1 MEVLKG
7 LAENK
12 PFATLLSLFAGM
24 FWLGRTLA
32 TRNDVKDL
40 KNELIDTSSND
51 HEVIE
56 KHIDRLHDD
65 IREMRNMMRG
75 T

>member
-1 MEVLKG
+1 
-7 LAENK
+7 
-12 PFATLLSLFAGM
+12 M

-32 TRNDVKDL
+32 TKNDVKDL
-40 KNELIDTSSND
+40 KKELIDTSSQE

-65 IREMRNMMRG
+65 IREMRNMMRE